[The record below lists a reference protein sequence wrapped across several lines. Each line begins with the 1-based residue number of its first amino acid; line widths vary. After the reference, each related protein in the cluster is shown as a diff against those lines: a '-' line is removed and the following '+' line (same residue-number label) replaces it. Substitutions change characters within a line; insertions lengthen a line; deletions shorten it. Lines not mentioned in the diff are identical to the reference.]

1 MSVIRENKHM
11 QLTSHK
17 VATVLMRTCLPA
29 GTTRISAL
37 GIFVCRPKE
46 AAP

>member
-1 MSVIRENKHM
+1 MSEIRENKHK

-17 VATVLMRTCLPA
+17 VATVLLRTCLPA
-29 GTTRISAL
+29 GITRMYAP
-37 GIFVCRPKE
+37 GIFVYRPKE